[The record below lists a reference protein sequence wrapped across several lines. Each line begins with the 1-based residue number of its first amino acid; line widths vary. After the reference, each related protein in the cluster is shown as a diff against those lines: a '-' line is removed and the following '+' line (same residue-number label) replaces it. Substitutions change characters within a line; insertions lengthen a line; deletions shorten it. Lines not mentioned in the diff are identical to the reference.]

1 MKYILIIMMLFGV
14 AFGQTQGSLPTGS
27 VPYSTNLFK
36 SPDGLIWTGKAGSY
50 TNIGSKEDY
59 DALIS
64 AGYTNAQIDSIAL
77 DVYTR
82 ARARANHTGTQAIST
97 VSGLQAALDAKQ
109 ATITGG
115 ASTITTANLTAN
127 RALISDASGK
137 VTVSA
142 VTNTQLGYL
151 TGVTSAIQTQ
161 LNNKIN
167 SSEKGAVNGVATLGA
182 DGKLPA
188 GQLPSIAITET
199 FVVSSQAQMLALAAE
214 IGDVAVRN
222 DIDKSFILQAS
233 PATTLANWIELLSP
247 SVDNTDQIPE
257 GSTNLYFTQARARAS
272 LSAGTG
278 IGYNSSTGVISNTSP
293 NLPSN
298 LAVGSRTTTTVPI
311 TNSDGTGVTIPVSS
325 TTLAGVMSST
335 DKVKLDGI
343 ATGATVNSTDAQLRD
358 RATHTGVQAIS
369 TVTGLQTSL
378 DSKEAVA
385 NKATSLA
392 SANNTTYPTTL
403 AVSNAITAATPT
415 VNNGTLTMSTGA
427 GLTGSSTFTANQ
439 SGNST
444 FSVGVDALGVEEVS
458 AGKVMTSGYLGIG
471 VNGLSRGSAIPPK
484 DQLSNLGVYTYGQGF
499 LGDDTIPITSAFKML
514 NVGHTAWS
522 SQLLFNSYQNEMWI
536 RSRTSSNGAFR
547 PWTKIASEDYVNSQI
562 PAPQTLTAQ
571 PSGTGSI
578 SISSGNTITLN
589 SLRSTDSPDADVKPV
604 SSAGLSVFT
613 NTTGSTNY
621 PSTLGGGLTFHR
633 SGDSNNLGA
642 FQLWK
647 NSNSEN
653 VLRFRGGSGTGT
665 WNPWV
670 VLADR
675 DWVSTQI
682 PSPQT
687 LSVGPTAGRIDI
699 SGGNSVALSSLLPN
713 PVTTFPDASV
723 IAPAGFYPYNT
734 TSGSVGYPVAAGGG
748 FKYSRAGGGSALGD
762 FDLFKSATDEGNVL
776 YLRSG
781 ISTTAYTPFE
791 ILATR
796 PWVESFGIGRGVENN
811 SVFVGDLKEIS
822 TTGIYRYSNSST
834 NIPSTLNGHILN
846 IFRLGS
852 AVARLALDDASDLHF
867 NFGPNT
873 TDPTW
878 RRMWSTKHFTQTEVD
893 KWNGYD
899 TRFVDLTTTQSIG
912 GIKTFT
918 NNPVVRPSAASGAI
932 LDLRGND
939 TGDGT
944 AYVRFQGKAIGNQIG
959 YVGKPSPT
967 TDNITL
973 FNSLTTSGVQVSGS
987 SPEVDLRTNNASRL
1001 LVSNTAI
1008 SATVGISGT
1017 TATFSGNV
1025 NSNPAPTVG
1034 GHLTNKTYVDTK
1046 LSLNG
1051 GTLTGS
1057 FNIVQASPSAGT
1069 INITGGNGTQ
1079 GSARINFRNRAD
1091 ASISGFVGKASAESN
1106 DISLQNLK
1114 SSSSIELAESSPQ
1127 IKLTAGGVNAMS
1139 VSNTDI
1145 TITAPLSGTSASFSG
1160 NISSITPPTSAGHL
1174 TNKTYVDAQS
1184 VIEALNEGNGI
1195 GYRLRS
1201 SNPAYFGDIGLGAI
1215 DFSRSVAVS
1224 NTYGATGISSF
1235 AAGYNSTASGTSSVA
1250 LGENNISSGQGSV
1263 STGISN
1269 SATSSGS
1276 ANIGGQGNSATHLR
1290 SVTVGG
1296 VGLVS
1301 GSSQQT
1307 LVGQYNAPSSFGLFV
1322 VGRGTNN
1329 DNRINA
1335 FEVNSSGN
1343 ATVEGNLTT
1352 AQYRLSSLNTAPIS
1366 ATATGSTGEIRIT
1379 STHIYVCVATN
1390 TWVRSALTTW

>member
-1 MKYILIIMMLFGV
+1 MENNNYRNSVMKYILICMMLFGV
-14 AFGQTQGSLPTGS
+14 AFGQTQPSLPAGTI
-27 VPYSTNLFK
+27 PYSGNLFI
-36 SPDGLIWTGKAGSY
+36 STDGLIWTGKAGSY
-50 TNIGSKEDY
+50 TNIGSKADY
-59 DALIS
+59 DALVS

-127 RALISDASGK
+127 RALVSDAAGK
-137 VTVSA
+137 VAVSA
-142 VTNTQLGYL
+142 VTSTQLGYL

-233 PATTLANWIELLSP
+233 PASTLANWIELLSP

-278 IGYNSSTGVISNTSP
+278 VGYNSSTGVISNTSP

-343 ATGATVNSTDAQLRD
+343 ATGATANSTDAQLRD

-369 TVTGLQTSL
+369 TVTGLQTAL
-378 DSKEAVA
+378 DSKEALA
-385 NKATSLA
+385 NKATSLV

-403 AVSNAITAATPT
+403 AVSNAITAATPAPQTLSLGTNPGSVNISGGNSVTLRDISIHPPEDFQDANVIPSTPGLFPYQISTGSLNYPTTTGAGIKVSRGFGNGYFEIHKPVFGNDDLYFRSGINVNTLGAWKIFADRDWVSTQLPT
-415 VNNGTLTMSTGA
+415 VNNGTLTMSTGT
-427 GLTGSSTFTANQ
+427 GLNGSSSFTANQ

-458 AGKVMTSGYLGIG
+458 TGKVMTSGYLGIG

-499 LGDDTIPITSAFKML
+499 LGDDTVPITSAFKML

-522 SQLLFNSYQNEMWI
+522 SQLLFNSYQNEMWL

-578 SISSGNTITLN
+578 SISSGNTVLLS
-589 SLRSTDSPDADVKPV
+589 SLRPTNFPDANTNPF
-604 SSAGLSVFT
+604 SSSGLTIST
-613 NTTGSTNY
+613 NTTGSTNW
-621 PSTLGGGLTFHR
+621 PATLGGGLSYHR
-633 SGDSNNLGA
+633 TGDSNNLGA

-647 NSNSEN
+647 TSNSDN
-653 VLRFRGGSGTGT
+653 VLRFRGGSGTDT

-675 DWVSTQI
+675 EWT
-682 PSPQT
+682 
-687 LSVGPTAGRIDI
+687 
-699 SGGNSVALSSLLPN
+699 SLN
-713 PVTTFPDASV
+713 
-723 IAPAGFYPYNT
+723 Y
-734 TSGSVGYPVAAGGG
+734 
-748 FKYSRAGGGSALGD
+748 
-762 FDLFKSATDEGNVL
+762 
-776 YLRSG
+776 
-781 ISTTAYTPFE
+781 
-791 ILATR
+791 
-796 PWVESFGIGRGVENN
+796 
-811 SVFVGDLKEIS
+811 
-822 TTGIYRYSNSST
+822 
-834 NIPSTLNGHILN
+834 
-846 IFRLGS
+846 
-852 AVARLALDDASDLHF
+852 
-867 NFGPNT
+867 
-873 TDPTW
+873 
-878 RRMWSTKHFTQTEVD
+878 
-893 KWNGYD
+893 
-899 TRFVDLTTTQSIG
+899 VDLTTSQSVG

-918 NNPVVRPSAASGAI
+918 NNPVVRPSTASSAI

-939 TGDGT
+939 TGDGSS
-944 AYVRFQGKAIGNQIG
+944 YVRFLGKATSTQIG
-959 YVGKPSPT
+959 YVGKGSPT
-967 TDNITL
+967 LNDIIIN
-973 FNSLTTSGVQVSGS
+973 NSLTNSSLRLSGS
-987 SPEVDLRTNNASRL
+987 SPLASIFTDNVSRL
-1001 LVSNTAI
+1001 AI
-1008 SATVGISGT
+1008 STANIAMTLNLIGT
-1017 TATFSGNV
+1017 TATFSGNI
-1025 NSNPAPTVG
+1025 SATTAPTIG
-1034 GHLTNKTYVDTK
+1034 DHLTNKTYVDTK
-1046 LSLNG
+1046 LSISDVTPNGLGMNSAASTGAGLIPVFNGSLN
-1051 GTLTGS
+1051 S
-1057 FNIVQASPSAGT
+1057 FFPALRYSAGNIDPGYLVAREST
-1069 INITGGNGTQ
+1069 I
-1079 GSARINFRNRAD
+1079 GSI
-1091 ASISGFVGKASAESN
+1091 
-1106 DISLQNLK
+1106 LL
-1114 SSSSIELAESSPQ
+1114 PTP
-1127 IKLTAGGVNAMS
+1127 TAAAHGA
-1139 VSNTDI
+1139 
-1145 TITAPLSGTSASFSG
+1145 
-1160 NISSITPPTSAGHL
+1160 
-1174 TNKTYVDAQS
+1174 NKGYVDAQS
-1184 VIEALNEGNGI
+1184 VIESLDEGNGI

-1201 SNPAYFGDIGLGAI
+1201 SNPAYFGNIGLGAI
-1215 DFSRSVAVS
+1215 DFSRSVAAS
-1224 NTYGATGISSF
+1224 TTYGATGISSF

-1263 STGISN
+1263 STGNTN
-1269 SATSSGS
+1269 SATGASSATIGGLNNTAEHDQSVTLGGQGLLSGNTNQAIIGRYNSPSISSVLIVGNGTSNSIRSNSFEVLSGS
-1276 ANIGGQGNSATHLR
+1276 AGVMMSGVATAGQFK
-1290 SVTVGG
+1290 V
-1296 VGLVS
+1296 
-1301 GSSQQT
+1301 
-1307 LVGQYNAPSSFGLFV
+1307 
-1322 VGRGTNN
+1322 
-1329 DNRINA
+1329 
-1335 FEVNSSGN
+1335 
-1343 ATVEGNLTT
+1343 
-1352 AQYRLSSLNTAPIS
+1352 SSLNTAPAS
-1366 ATATGSTGEIRIT
+1366 ATASGSTGEIRIT
-1379 STHIYVCVATN
+1379 STHIYVCIATN